1 MEARSQGTGRDEC
14 AMKIGLSTS
23 SVFPESTAAAFE
35 LAALTGYDGVEV
47 MVGMDTM
54 SQDSTVLR
62 NLVQHYQLPIL
73 SLHSPCLLVTQ
84 RVWGTDSWGKLD
96 KAREVA
102 ELVGAMTVV
111 VHPPF
116 RWQREYAKNFEKGIS
131 ELNTNSPV
139 GFTVENMYP
148 WRAGP
153 GSFPAYAPDWDIRKQ
168 DYENVT
174 LDFSH
179 TAVSRT
185 DPIEMMRDFG
195 ERLTHIHLADG
206 TDSPA
211 DEHLVPGRGTQP
223 VREGLQ
229 FLKNRGFT
237 GNIIAEI
244 TTRSATD
251 RDERISDVRASLDFV
266 RQVFPHQVF
275 SSGKE

>member
-1 MEARSQGTGRDEC
+1 MR
-14 AMKIGLSTS
+14 IGLSTS

-35 LAALTGYDGVEV
+35 LAVLTGYDGVEV
-47 MVGMDTM
+47 MVGMDST
-54 SQDSTVLR
+54 SQDSTALR

-73 SLHSPCLLVTQ
+73 SLHAPCLLITQ

-96 KAREVA
+96 KACEVA
-102 ELVGAMTVV
+102 ELVGATSVV

-116 RWQREYAKNFEKGIS
+116 RWQREYAKNFEKGIA

-139 GFTVENMYP
+139 GVTVENMYP

-185 DPIEMMRDFG
+185 DPIEMMREFG
-195 ERLTHIHLADG
+195 QRLQHIHLADG
-206 TDSPA
+206 TDSPS

-223 VREGLQ
+223 VREALE
-229 FLKNRGFT
+229 FLKANGFS

-244 TTRSATD
+244 STRSVMD
-251 RDERISDVRASLDFV
+251 RDERIADVKASIEFV
-266 RQVFPHQVF
+266 RQVFPI
-275 SSGKE
+275 GKE

>member
-1 MEARSQGTGRDEC
+1 METRTV
-14 AMKIGLSTS
+14 KIGLSTS

-35 LAALTGYDGVEV
+35 LAALTGFEGVEI
-47 MVGMDTM
+47 MVGMDAM

-73 SLHSPCLLVTQ
+73 SLHAPCLLVTQ

-102 ELVGAMTVV
+102 ELVGAETVV

-116 RWQREYAKNFEKGIS
+116 RWQRDYAKNFEAGIA
-131 ELNTNSPV
+131 ELNANSPV

-153 GSFPAYAPDWDIRKQ
+153 GSFPAYSPDWDIRNQ

-179 TAVSRT
+179 TAVSQT
-185 DPIEMMRDFG
+185 DPLDMIREFG
-195 ERLTHIHLADG
+195 HRLKHIHLADG
-206 TDSPA
+206 TDSA
-211 DEHLVPGRGTQP
+211 SDEHLVPGRGTQP
-223 VREGLQ
+223 VREGLEA
-229 FLKNRGFT
+229 LKDQGFN
-237 GNIIAEI
+237 GSIVAEI
-244 TTRSATD
+244 STRSVAD
-251 RDERISDVRASLDFV
+251 REERIADLQASIEFVRA
-266 RQVFPHQVF
+266 VFPI
-275 SSGKE
+275 GER